1 MTRIFNK
8 SSEREKRQRLRHEM
22 PPAELILW
30 SQVRGKQVHDCR
42 FRRQYSVGPF
52 VIDFY
57 APSIRLAIELDGATH
72 SSAEAQEYD
81 AARQEQIESLG
92 ITFLRFSNDEV
103 YHNLSSVLNR
113 IAAKIVCLQKE
124 KTRGSNE

>member
-1 MTRIFNK
+1 VTRIFNK

-22 PPAELILW
+22 PQAELILW

-57 APSIRLAIELDGATH
+57 APSIKLAIELDGATH
-72 SSAEAQEYD
+72 DSVESQEYD
-81 AARQEQIESLG
+81 AGRQEQIESLG

-113 IAAKIVCLQKE
+113 IAATVDSLRNEKE
-124 KTRGSNE
+124 QGGKA